1 MIKKITPILLI
12 IIVVFTFF
20 KITSKPQEAEIDDS
34 QANIILFWGEGCPH
48 CENVEEFITDNKIDE
63 ELIISRKEVYYNKQN
78 QLLMS
83 QKADRC
89 PEIDQSAGMGVPMA
103 YFVDED
109 KCHLGDTPIIEAIEE
124 KLKSDQ

>member
-12 IIVVFTFF
+12 ILVILAFF
-20 KITSKPQEAEIDDS
+20 KITSKPPEAIDDS
-34 QANIILFWGEGCPH
+34 QAKVILFWGEGCPH
-48 CENVEEFITDNKIDE
+48 CENVEQYLTDNKIDDKMA
-63 ELIISRKEVYYNKQN
+63 ISRKEVYYNKQN

-89 PEIDQSAGMGVPMA
+89 PEIDQSAGMAVPMA

-109 KCHLGDTPIIEAIEE
+109 KCLLGDTPIIEAIDE
-124 KLKSDQ
+124 KLKSAQ

>member
-20 KITSKPQEAEIDDS
+20 KITSKPQEAVDDS
-34 QANIILFWGEGCPH
+34 PAKIILFWGEGCPH
-48 CENVEEFITDNKIDE
+48 CKNVEQYLIDNKIDDK
-63 ELIISRKEVYYNKQN
+63 LTISRKEVYSNKQN
-78 QLLMS
+78 QILMS

-109 KCHLGDTPIIEAIEE
+109 KCYLGDTPIIEAIEK
-124 KLKSDQ
+124 KL

>member
-12 IIVVFTFF
+12 IILIFAFF
-20 KITSKPQEAEIDDS
+20 KITSKPQEAIDDS
-34 QANIILFWGEGCPH
+34 QAKVILFWGEGCPH
-48 CENVEEFITDNKIDE
+48 CENVEQYLSDNKIDDK
-63 ELIISRKEVYYNKQN
+63 LVINRKEVYYNKQN

-109 KCHLGDTPIIEAIEE
+109 KCFMGDTPIIEAIEE
-124 KLKSDQ
+124 KL